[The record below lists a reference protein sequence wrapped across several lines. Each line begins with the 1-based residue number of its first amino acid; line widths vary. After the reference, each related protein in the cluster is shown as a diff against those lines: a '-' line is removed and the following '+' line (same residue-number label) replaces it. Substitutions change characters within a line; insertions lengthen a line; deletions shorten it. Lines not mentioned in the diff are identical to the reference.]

1 MQFTSSERSG
11 NMFFQLSLK
20 RNNVSMHLINLSMQN
35 RSRSAS
41 T

>member
-1 MQFTSSERSG
+1 
-11 NMFFQLSLK
+11 MFFQLTLK
-20 RNNVSMHLINLSMQN
+20 RNNVSMHLINFSMQN